1 MRTDLVNAKNAL
13 MIFRVAK
20 VFVQP
25 NLSEMIQK
33 GILGNIYEWIRVAFH
48 IILYCKQHPM
58 DFYYDMIL
66 FFVVFL

>member
-1 MRTDLVNAKNAL
+1 MYTKLFQVFLNRAMRTDLVNAKNAL

-33 GILGNIYEWIRVAFH
+33 GILGNMNEFLMNV
-48 IILYCKQHPM
+48 LYY
-58 DFYYDMIL
+58 FI
-66 FFVVFL
+66 F